1 AYATRIQRRIFRR
14 AMSFSTRN
22 NFVNGRSEDVID
34 LLYGAK
40 YNLACLAE
48 EAGEFEEARAMFSEI
63 PWRNA
68 IIEKRQS
75 QVEALDISGRKLD
88 SAVYSVTKDV
98 REIQTTSQNSMSCV
112 ERLENSSMKTYDDV
126 NMISNDLRRILEN
139 NVRHIEVLENTT
151 KKRDQEVDFLRRCHE
166 ENEEHMKELREEVK
180 NHHKQLHEEIN
191 KLFNVVILMQEM
203 QRTSVTLPQHLQQA
217 QASGMMLPP
226 GGLPAFYSAGLRA
239 ARGVMSQQYPAGYG
253 SGYPSEYDGSYVQR
267 IVPPMM
273 QSQYMT
279 RSQSIQEDISRE
291 PVPEVIPTGDPD
303 YGENSY
309 GEETG
314 EGSYE
319 REEFD
324 KQRQPIRD
332 PSLTDII
339 YPGGP
344 PAVVS
349 QQNSLGMTTSITGF
363 NQMHSQSVDQQMPGP
378 GFFSASDPTI
388 SKMTNG
394 QPLQQFNSPSGADQP
409 SEASSTQAIS
419 AASVSGASLF
429 MMPKGQIS
437 TSFPLPM
444 PGTAKP
450 PSVSGMASA
459 ISQPPAAGKSP
470 EKHADECDKETD
482 GEGTTPETS
491 FTDYK
496 PLVSLPEVITKSGEE
511 DEIVMFNER
520 AKLYRFVEKQWK
532 ERGVGTMK
540 ILHNEQTDTVRI
552 LMRLDQVLKVCANH
566 CIKAD
571 MDIDYKDSSDTKTLT
586 WRATDY
592 TDEVPR
598 LEQYCC
604 RFKTPEIAS
613 DFKETFEKA
622 KLIAERNV
630 TPNKSRVTQADG
642 GLKDTP
648 PLYTTSQSSE
658 PVFGSGVASSSGKSV
673 FSFGS
678 TTFGTK
684 QTTSATNMLRSFA
697 LKSSE
702 EKMGKHQ
709 KVFGGFTFTSPPL
722 LTNNIP
728 TVSKAKPDDET
739 LSKNDDKPKPFAG
752 FSFGSSPQKP
762 GYGIKLDFNQ
772 RSSSPA
778 SAKLA
783 AEPIE
788 TTDSISG
795 KLSKQVKGEE
805 NKDDFEQGNEKL
817 FGEQGKL
824 YVNNPDSKEWKE
836 RGIGEIQI
844 LKDNTKAMYRI
855 LMLREQSQKVC
866 ADHCLT
872 KNMKLLRMD
881 GNKKSWCWFAEDSVN
896 ESESCIEQFA
906 VRFKTEEV
914 SSNFRKVFDE
924 CVAALSA
931 ISEKSSV
938 TVPDQ
943 TGSLESQFKKK
954 PGAWICDDCYVVNM
968 ADCKRCVAC
977 EALQPGEKE
986 DTVPVMS
993 SSSIILGT
1001 TGGFQF
1007 TGKTDQSF
1015 SFNKGSFQPG
1025 ATSTTTTSTSS
1036 FTTAFDLTKFGTFPA
1051 NPETKTGNDVLKKIS
1066 DCKMCVACEGL
1077 KPGKG
1082 KESVK
1087 QRQPMR
1093 DPCLDVTTSVT
1104 GFNQMHSESP
1114 DHQIPGPGLF
1124 SASDATMKWICDSC
1138 FVVNKADCKRCVACE
1153 AIKPG
1158 EKEDTVPVMSSS
1170 SIILGT
1176 TGGFTFTGKI
1186 DQSFSFNKGSFQPG
1200 ATSTT
1205 TTSTS
1210 SFTTAFDL
1218 TKFGT
1223 FPANPETKTGND
1235 VLKKISEKKNEKIDT
1250 GKAFVDKSKPMFGK
1264 LASKSCSVARSE
1276 TVTTPKSTAAVSFSF
1291 KSPDSGKDTPS
1302 FKLCENSSSVLVF
1315 GQFKPGVFGSSVVF
1329 GALSDMEI
1337 LSTSKQNKSS
1347 KGAHESGLLAE
1358 QTNGAPSVATVKT
1371 PEKTADVKDQVMDVT
1386 KTGAG
1391 SKSPG
1396 WKGAGSTLFSCAQ
1409 QKQEK
1414 HMQNGGD
1421 DDNEDVE
1428 ESPDIH
1434 FEPIVQLPEVVD
1446 LKTGEEEEEKLFC
1459 QRAKLYRFDNGQW
1472 KERGVGEMK
1481 ILRNENTGRLRLLMR
1496 REQVLKVVCNHYLTA
1511 DMVLKPLQTSETTWC
1526 WYAVDHTENEP
1537 KNEQFALRFKSK
1549 ELAAVFKEKFI
1560 ECQEKLRT
1568 EGVY

>member
-1 AYATRIQRRIFRR
+1 MFYKQRNTATVIESVKMLSEQMNEFRIHLTHTNKQTIATRKL
-14 AMSFSTRN
+14 N
-22 NFVNGRSEDVID
+22 PEKN
-34 LLYGAK
+34 
-40 YNLACLAE
+40 
-48 EAGEFEEARAMFSEI
+48 
-63 PWRNA
+63 
-68 IIEKRQS
+68 IINQ
-75 QVEALDISGRKLD
+75 KLD
-88 SAVYSVTKDV
+88 PPEMHTALEEVKATGLKSSKQYGDKCDGKGITPEPVCVNYKPLTFTAPHLLTNTFPRKPKVTQADDGSKDTPTLS
-98 REIQTTSQNSMSCV
+98 TTSQSPKSIFSAV
-112 ERLENSSMKTYDDV
+112 GS
-126 NMISNDLRRILEN
+126 
-139 NVRHIEVLENTT
+139 TT
-151 KKRDQEVDFLRRCHE
+151 F
-166 ENEEHMKELREEVK
+166 
-180 NHHKQLHEEIN
+180 
-191 KLFNVVILMQEM
+191 
-203 QRTSVTLPQHLQQA
+203 
-217 QASGMMLPP
+217 
-226 GGLPAFYSAGLRA
+226 
-239 ARGVMSQQYPAGYG
+239 
-253 SGYPSEYDGSYVQR
+253 
-267 IVPPMM
+267 
-273 QSQYMT
+273 
-279 RSQSIQEDISRE
+279 
-291 PVPEVIPTGDPD
+291 
-303 YGENSY
+303 
-309 GEETG
+309 
-314 EGSYE
+314 
-319 REEFD
+319 
-324 KQRQPIRD
+324 
-332 PSLTDII
+332 
-339 YPGGP
+339 
-344 PAVVS
+344 VS
-349 QQNSLGMTTSITGF
+349 QQNNLSMTTSITGF
-363 NQMHSQSVDQQMPGP
+363 NQMHSHSVDQQMPGP

-388 SKMTNG
+388 SKMTND
-394 QPLQQFNSPSGADQP
+394 QPLQQFNPPSGADQP
-409 SEASSTQAIS
+409 SEASSTQAVS
-419 AASVSGASLF
+419 AASVSGTSLF

-511 DEIVMFNER
+511 DESVMFNER

-552 LMRLDQVLKVCANH
+552 LMRRDQVLKVCANH
-566 CIKAD
+566 RIKAD

-642 GLKDTP
+642 GSKDTP

-702 EKMGKHQ
+702 EKMGEHQ

-788 TTDSISG
+788 TT
-795 KLSKQVKGEE
+795 E

-817 FGEQGKL
+817 FGEKGTL
-824 YVNNPDSKEWKE
+824 YVNNPESKEWKE

-844 LKDNTKAMYRI
+844 LKDNSKAMYRI

-872 KNMKLLRMD
+872 KNMKLLPMD
-881 GNKKSWCWFAEDSVN
+881 GNKKSWCWFAEDFMN
-896 ESESCIEQFA
+896 ECESCIEQFA

-931 ISEKSSV
+931 ITEKSSV

-954 PGAWICDDCYVVNM
+954 PGEWICDDCYVVNM

-1051 NPETKTGNDVLKKIS
+1051 NPERENDALKK
-1066 DCKMCVACEGL
+1066 L
-1077 KPGKG
+1077 
-1082 KESVK
+1082 
-1087 QRQPMR
+1087 
-1093 DPCLDVTTSVT
+1093 
-1104 GFNQMHSESP
+1104 
-1114 DHQIPGPGLF
+1114 
-1124 SASDATMKWICDSC
+1124 
-1138 FVVNKADCKRCVACE
+1138 
-1153 AIKPG
+1153 G
-1158 EKEDTVPVMSSS
+1158 EK
-1170 SIILGT
+1170 
-1176 TGGFTFTGKI
+1176 
-1186 DQSFSFNKGSFQPG
+1186 N
-1200 ATSTT
+1200 
-1205 TTSTS
+1205 
-1210 SFTTAFDL
+1210 
-1218 TKFGT
+1218 
-1223 FPANPETKTGND
+1223 ND
-1235 VLKKISEKKNEKIDT
+1235 KDDKAGT
-1250 GKAFVDKSKPMFGK
+1250 GKAFGGQFPPKSDELVKDNAAEKKCIASETVQSEEVYDKAPASCLTSFSSVSSTFKFGSSGGFNFTSSNIVSSGKFPFGLTVKEQDSSNGGAFQSRFEVPSESDDALKPLGMMDIGVAKSDPSGATTDKLKTYENTLKTPTTPLSPGDNGYYVNQEGEDDHIYFTPVIKLPENVKIKTGEEEEELLYYQRAKLFRFLDNEWKERGVGEVRILRHQQTGKTRILMRRDQVLKICMNHVIAGDIELKPMPNAKGK
-1264 LASKSCSVARSE
+1264 AWVWHAEDFAEDKLSHEQFAIRFASVELANQFKKVFDAAHNDPYSLPVVEHQPDMKQSKSDSKSSSAAQSE
-1276 TVTTPKSTAAVSFSF
+1276 TVTTPKSTAAMSFSF
-1291 KSPDSGKDTPS
+1291 KSPDSRKDTHS
-1302 FKLCENSSSVLVF
+1302 SKFGENSSSDKVF
-1315 GQFKPGVFGSSVVF
+1315 CRFKSGVFGSSEVF
-1329 GALSDMEI
+1329 GAFSDTEK
-1337 LSTSKQNKSS
+1337 LSTSKQDKSS
-1347 KGAHESGLLAE
+1347 KGTHESQLLAKLLAE
-1358 QTNGAPSVATVKT
+1358 PTKEAPSVATGNTTVL
-1371 PEKTADVKDQVMDVT
+1371 VYVT
-1386 KTGAG
+1386 YLSSAIT
-1391 SKSPG
+1391 KS
-1396 WKGAGSTLFSCAQ
+1396 
-1409 QKQEK
+1409 E
-1414 HMQNGGD
+1414 
-1421 DDNEDVE
+1421 
-1428 ESPDIH
+1428 
-1434 FEPIVQLPEVVD
+1434 
-1446 LKTGEEEEEKLFC
+1446 
-1459 QRAKLYRFDNGQW
+1459 
-1472 KERGVGEMK
+1472 
-1481 ILRNENTGRLRLLMR
+1481 
-1496 REQVLKVVCNHYLTA
+1496 
-1511 DMVLKPLQTSETTWC
+1511 
-1526 WYAVDHTENEP
+1526 
-1537 KNEQFALRFKSK
+1537 
-1549 ELAAVFKEKFI
+1549 
-1560 ECQEKLRT
+1560 
-1568 EGVY
+1568 